1 MINTI
6 NGKIKEW
13 SAVFAWLMIPSVISY
28 SLLIFNGVFN
38 DTDGTWHGS
47 ISYGGGWEL
56 GEGRWLWP
64 YLDKARAY
72 LSPDPLASIV
82 SLAIFATGFIL
93 VLDLL
98 RITNKKTGVL
108 AGLLFMI
115 GTPICCSLSYRY
127 MSHIFATAFL
137 LAVIAAYCE
146 FGIRNKWIAMLAAA
160 LFISLSMGLY
170 QADLGS
176 TVTVMLVVL
185 ITRAWR
191 MEAKVREM
199 LLDGGRCIISVL
211 AGGLLYFGLW
221 QAELIRQDVDA
232 SSYGGA
238 DSVSIGGMIE
248 HLPETLYRTVRY
260 FAAFFGNN
268 MFKVTMLP
276 RGFHAALIL
285 IFAAVSMCV
294 IFQRFRK
301 DRGNA
306 ALLLILTLV
315 IPLFPMCT
323 YILTYKVEYM
333 SGQMTA
339 PLALCFALMLC
350 LTFEY
355 ITDIEKNTEAKKI
368 KPAARLTGA
377 VVVLLSVIS
386 LYGQHLMAQYD
397 MYAMYMGR
405 RSVETIAYEVM
416 DELIA
421 GGLYSAGVN
430 YCFVGSP
437 SDNQLYVKN
446 DVFEKCN
453 NYARYGDWGNVSNDN
468 RQGWQGFMMNVMG
481 INMGIADSDVIDEM
495 TEDPVVLTMPV
506 FPAKGS
512 VAAVGDNIV
521 IKLSE

>member
-1 MINTI
+1 MIYRI

-13 SAVFAWLMIPSVISY
+13 TAVFAWLVIPSVISY

-72 LSPDPLASIV
+72 LSPDPLASVV
-82 SLAIFATGFIL
+82 SLGVFAIGFIL

-98 RITNKKTGVL
+98 GITNKKTGVL

-146 FGIRNKWIAMLAAA
+146 FSIKNKWIA
-160 LFISLSMGLY
+160 LFTTAVFIALSMGLY

-176 TVTVMLVVL
+176 TVTVMLMML
-185 ITRAWR
+185 IIRLWR
-191 MEAKVREM
+191 SEAKVREI
-199 LLDGGRCIISVL
+199 LLDAARCLISVL

-221 QAELIRQDVDA
+221 QGELLRQDMDA

-238 DSVSIGGMIE
+238 DSVSIGGMLT
-248 HLPETLYRTVRY
+248 HLPETMYRTVRY

-268 MFKVTMLP
+268 MFKITMLP
-276 RGFHAALIL
+276 RWFHVVLIL
-285 IFAAVSMCV
+285 IFGAVSLYV
-294 IFQRFRK
+294 ILQRFRT
-301 DRGNA
+301 DSGNA
-306 ALLLILTLV
+306 VMLFILTLI

-323 YILTYKVEYM
+323 YMLTYNVEYM
-333 SGQMTA
+333 SGQMTT
-339 PLALCFALMLC
+339 PLALCFALMFSM
-350 LTFEY
+350 TFEY
-355 ITDIEKNTEAKKI
+355 ISDIENRMAEKK
-368 KPAARLTGA
+368 KSTAMRVAGAAL
-377 VVVLLSVIS
+377 VLLSVIT

-405 RSVETIAYEVM
+405 RSVETIAYEVL

-421 GGLYSAGVN
+421 QGLYATGVN
-430 YCFVGSP
+430 YCFVGAP

-495 TEDPVVLTMPV
+495 TENPAVLAMPV

-512 VAAVGDNIV
+512 VAVVGDNVV